1 MSKSTAPVYKSPLR
15 AAQTEMN
22 GGVFYTD
29 NTVETLIDTR
39 LPTPPPSQNLLLD
52 SLRLCND
59 LVQRDMRYAHLV
71 AGASKM
77 PMSMIWAARNQDE
90 LVNDVDLAKLKSLAW
105 NEFIQKRYLPAL
117 SAGQSFAGAASS
129 MLEIVQEMN
138 LQRRRFQIMGLHEQV
153 EASEIQLVLHLC
165 QAGILHPTANTHGE
179 YRSLANRFRR
189 HDRFYEAFALAVGA
203 FVCSSAPYTLGAA
216 TTRYERDLQFEYKKH
231 TTALF
236 VYVLKQHPGALAE
249 AGVYDED
256 YVLRISRLIVVW
268 PSGGGGGGGGGG
280 GSGDGFDGG
289 SGGGGGSVYQG
300 SLDRPQ
306 QTIPDV
312 QPPPGKDPGSS
323 SLLDAV
329 VAAQTM
335 AEKAECVAHKAMRA
349 VAKEVGASNEILRK
363 EIGAV
368 KDKLNEEGATRN
380 RITHELKEHCS
391 SLVIGWLTSTWKKD
405 EDIKRQNPVFTEI
418 YEQLKSWTGNE
429 VDRRTREQTD
439 LISIDL
445 QRKLDKS
452 IGEMQNTVSGITQN
466 MQRMLDATQ
475 ASVDAALADS
485 LACRQSMANAEA
497 AFNQKSAAVDAEQMQ
512 NAAHRMEVGRG
523 MNAAIER
530 IAGIET
536 KMAACEDAVGS
547 FKTYSIATDAKLEA
561 HGDALK
567 TYSAAI
573 DEKLKENEDELKAL
587 NERNVTKIQEFSE
600 RLKYQANRLD
610 THIDDYDD
618 RFANVSDQIGS
629 LSRDVDTQKTI
640 IAETLGVEINDDN
653 GALLMPE
660 DRPSLLGIH
669 QALVD
674 LDKNVEHLVGNVN
687 RLERIID
694 EKHEQ
699 SDDSAEPIQPPSRKR
714 PKRQDPNEDESIL
727 DGMTIDTIVQRV
739 LDRIQPASP
748 TPPPHPQSN
757 VPDQSA
763 AAREREDQRNE
774 GVAPAAL
781 HRWQQGFERR
791 MDAMEQRLR
800 QALSGGTRPPYEE
813 QPPGLDS
820 ADLAQTAPPPPPP
833 PP

>member
-1 MSKSTAPVYKSPLR
+1 
-15 AAQTEMN
+15 MN

-289 SGGGGGSVYQG
+289 SGGGGGSVYQS

-312 QPPPGKDPGSS
+312 QSPQGKDPSSS

-329 VAAQTM
+329 VTAQTM

-349 VAKEVGASNEILRK
+349 VAKEVGASNETLRK

-418 YEQLKSWTGNE
+418 YEQLKNWTGNE

-445 QRKLDKS
+445 QKKLDKS

-466 MQRMLDATQ
+466 MQRMLNSTQ
-475 ASVDAALADS
+475 TSVEAALADS

-497 AFNQKSAAVDAEQMQ
+497 AFNQRSAAVDAEQMQ
-512 NAAHRMEVGRG
+512 NAAHRMEVGQG

-530 IAGIET
+530 IAGIEAR
-536 KMAACEDAVGS
+536 MAACENAVGS

-561 HGDALK
+561 HGDAFK
-567 TYSAAI
+567 TYSAAT
-573 DEKLKENEDELKAL
+573 DTTLKEHEDELKTL
-587 NERNVTKIQEFSE
+587 NERNDTKIKEFSG
-600 RLKYQANRLD
+600 RLGYQEHRLTLFD
-610 THIDDYDD
+610 DQMNDYDSRLED
-618 RFANVSDQIGS
+618 VSDQIMS
-629 LSRDVDTQKTI
+629 LTKDVDNQKYI
-640 IAETLGVEINDDN
+640 IVETLGAEKSDDD
-653 GALLMPE
+653 GALFMPE
-660 DRPSLLGIH
+660 DRPTLPQIH
-669 QALVD
+669 QALVE
-674 LDKNVEHLVGNVN
+674 LDTHVHKLYDTVE
-687 RLERIID
+687 RLDETTD

-699 SDDSAEPIQPPSRKR
+699 PDSSAEPNQSPSRKR
-714 PKRQDPNEDESIL
+714 PKRQNSDGDESIP
-727 DGMTIDTIVQRV
+727 DGITIDTIVQRV
-739 LDRIQPASP
+739 LDRIQPANPTTSP
-748 TPPPHPQSN
+748 QPAAPGH
-757 VPDQSA
+757 SA
-763 AAREREDQRNE
+763 AASE
-774 GVAPAAL
+774 GGAPQHEEATSPAL
-781 HRWQQGFERR
+781 HGWRQIFERR

-813 QPPGLDS
+813 QTPALSSANLAPRPPS
-820 ADLAQTAPPPPPP
+820 PPTAPPPPPP
-833 PP
+833 